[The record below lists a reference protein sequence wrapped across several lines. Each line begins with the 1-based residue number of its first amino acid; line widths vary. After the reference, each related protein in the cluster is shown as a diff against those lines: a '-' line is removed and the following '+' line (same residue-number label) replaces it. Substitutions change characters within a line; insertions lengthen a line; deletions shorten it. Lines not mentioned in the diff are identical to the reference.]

1 MAGVTNVHNH
11 HPEVVLP
18 PGDVR
23 DDSML
28 TIAANDALAVDVMA
42 QTGVEGNTGH
52 HRRGTNRTPAAITL
66 ICEFR
71 ADPRQCFRDCRL
83 VP

>member
-1 MAGVTNVHNH
+1 MHNH
-11 HPEVVLP
+11 LEVVLP

-28 TIAANDALAVDVMA
+28 TTAANDALAANVTVP
-42 QTGVEGNTGH
+42 TGVEGNTGH
-52 HRRGTNRTPAAITL
+52 HRRGTTRTPDEITL

-71 ADPRQCFRDCRL
+71 ADPRKCFRDCRL
-83 VP
+83 VL